1 MRKRCSHDRVF
12 SFEREEALSKKGL
25 GGTRQVGH
33 SVVSLSRRVDIKVD
47 TMILPILGL
56 NPDFS
61 PKKYLTKK
69 SKKKKKINSFIL
81 YFQQTLVNE

>member
-33 SVVSLSRRVDIKVD
+33 SVVSLGRRVDIKVD

-61 PKKYLTKK
+61 PKKYWTKK
-69 SKKKKKINSFIL
+69 SQKKIKKS
-81 YFQQTLVNE
+81 TLLFYISNKH